1 MAAPKPPPNS
11 APDDEE
17 SRLGPIKVRDLTIL
31 AVGVAVIAWI
41 LVRYNYGS
49 LPAVPALAG
58 IVLYVLAALEVLIA
72 FIVRSRVASRDVGRA
87 RGQLHPLTAARVL
100 ALAKASAILG
110 AIATGGWAGVLV
122 FLWTQHD
129 LAAADHDR
137 PGAII
142 GLVGG
147 VLLVGAALWLEY
159 CCRAPDDPTD
169 DALGGH
175 GGHPGP
181 A

>member
-1 MAAPKPPPNS
+1 MTDRQQRDTRR
-11 APDDEE
+11 PDDEE
-17 SRLGPIKVRDLTIL
+17 PGLGPTRVRDLL
-31 AVGVAVIAWI
+31 GVAVVVGLIAWI

-49 LPAVPALAG
+49 LPPMPLLAG
-58 IVLYVLAALEVLIA
+58 IVLYILAALEVVIA
-72 FIVRSRVASRDVGRA
+72 LIVRSRVASRDVGPA
-87 RGQLHPLTAARVL
+87 RGQLHPITAARVL
-100 ALAKASAILG
+100 ALAKASALLG
-110 AIATGGWAGVLV
+110 AIAIGVWSGLLV
-122 FLWTQHD
+122 YLLTQRD

-147 VLLVGAALWLEY
+147 LLLIGAALWLEY

-169 DALGGH
+169 DAIGNGS
-175 GGHPGP
+175 PGP